1 VRRMRAPGTGM
12 VLVVFVVTMAGMAVT
27 GAPPWAMLLA
37 IAVLTL
43 LPSEER
49 D

>member
-1 VRRMRAPGTGM
+1 MAA
-12 VLVVFVVTMAGMAVT
+12 LVVFVVTMAGMAVT

-37 IAVLTL
+37 IAVLVL
-43 LPSEER
+43 LPTEER

>member
-1 VRRMRAPGTGM
+1 VRRVRAPGPM
-12 VLVVFVVTMAGMAVT
+12 AALVVFVVTMVGMAVT

-43 LPSEER
+43 LPTEER

>member
-1 VRRMRAPGTGM
+1 VRRLRAPGSWV

-43 LPSEER
+43 LPTEER

>member
-1 VRRMRAPGTGM
+1 VRRVRAPSPM
-12 VLVVFVVTMAGMAVT
+12 IALVVFTVTMAGMALT

-43 LPSEER
+43 LPTEER

>member
-1 VRRMRAPGTGM
+1 MRAPGPGAA
-12 VLVVFVVTMAGMAVT
+12 LVVFVVTMAGMALT

-43 LPSEER
+43 LPTEER

>member
-1 VRRMRAPGTGM
+1 MAA
-12 VLVVFVVTMAGMAVT
+12 LVVFVVTMVGMAVT

-43 LPSEER
+43 LPTEER

>member
-1 VRRMRAPGTGM
+1 MAA
-12 VLVVFVVTMAGMAVT
+12 LVVFLVTMAGMAVT

-43 LPSEER
+43 LPTGER

>member
-1 VRRMRAPGTGM
+1 VRRVRAPSPMMT
-12 VLVVFVVTMAGMAVT
+12 LVVFIVTMAGMAVT
-27 GAPPWAMLLA
+27 GAPWAMLLA

-43 LPSEER
+43 LPTEER

>member
-1 VRRMRAPGTGM
+1 VRQLRAPGGG
-12 VLVVFVVTMAGMAVT
+12 VALVVFVVTMAGMVFT
-27 GAPPWAMLLA
+27 GAPPWAMILA

-43 LPSEER
+43 LPTEER

>member
-1 VRRMRAPGTGM
+1 VRRVRAPSPM
-12 VLVVFVVTMAGMAVT
+12 AALVVFVVTMAGMALT

-43 LPSEER
+43 LPTEER

>member
-1 VRRMRAPGTGM
+1 MAA
-12 VLVVFVVTMAGMAVT
+12 LVVFVVTMAGMAHG
-27 GAPPWAMLLA
+27 GAPVRAMLLA

-43 LPSEER
+43 LPTEER

>member
-1 VRRMRAPGTGM
+1 VRRVRAPGPGM
-12 VLVVFVVTMAGMAVT
+12 ALFVIVVTMVGMSVT

-43 LPSEER
+43 LPTEER

>member
-1 VRRMRAPGTGM
+1 VSRVRAPGPLAA
-12 VLVVFVVTMAGMAVT
+12 LVVFVVTMVGMAVT

-37 IAVLTL
+37 ISVLVL
-43 LPSEER
+43 LPTEER

>member
-1 VRRMRAPGTGM
+1 VRRLRAPGGW
-12 VLVVFVVTMAGMAVT
+12 VALVVFVVTMAGMAVT

-43 LPSEER
+43 LPTEER

>member
-1 VRRMRAPGTGM
+1 MMA
-12 VLVVFVVTMAGMAVT
+12 LVVFIITIAGMALT

-43 LPSEER
+43 LPTEER
-49 D
+49 N

>member
-1 VRRMRAPGTGM
+1 VRRLRVASPMA
-12 VLVVFVVTMAGMAVT
+12 VLIIIVVTMAGMAIT

-37 IAVLTL
+37 IAVLVL
-43 LPSEER
+43 LPTEER

>member
-1 VRRMRAPGTGM
+1 MRAPGGW
-12 VLVVFVVTMAGMAVT
+12 VALVVFVVTMVGMAVT

-43 LPSEER
+43 LPTEER